1 MRGFLVLVVI
11 LGLIAAGAYVTRP
24 NQGFHRGLASKLME
38 EGTVARPDVASGRYA
53 FDDFIV
59 ATRSTMTTGDTGA
72 GSVTTGNRQLLQ
84 CWGVFT
90 RFICTG
96 PTPQV
101 SAPVVG

>member
-1 MRGFLVLVVI
+1 MRGFLVLLVI

-38 EGTVARPDVASGRYA
+38 QGTVARPENLPGNYA

-59 ATRSTMTTGDTGA
+59 ATRSTMITGDTTTGD
-72 GSVTTGNRQLLQ
+72 RQLLQ

-90 RFICTG
+90 RFLCTR
-96 PTPQV
+96 P
-101 SAPVVG
+101 APAVG